1 MSSTDLGWL
10 TGSSVLPKKR
20 HYINKVSGRSLFGL
34 RAALYK
40 EEEASKFRWKRRTRK
55 RKLDDT
61 QNPGVEQRAARDI
74 QSMEVDVTSHLEKK
88 AALYQ
93 QLCEA
98 GVDEESEY
106 MVDFEHKSSLYYEQ
120 EPIPEKASDWMVGWN
135 GPKLQDNP
143 YSSDSLVVSHKKD
156 TWDMETYRKL
166 GKEEWKQLV
175 NRALWWKKYGFL
187 LGGIPKEQIQV
198 MYSMGDPKN

>member
-40 EEEASKFRWKRRTRK
+40 EEEASKFRWKRRTRR
-55 RKLDDT
+55 RKWDET
-61 QNPGVEQRAARDI
+61 KNPGVEQRAAKDI
-74 QSMEVDVTSHLEKK
+74 NAMAVDVTNSLEKK
-88 AALYQ
+88 AALYE

-106 MVDFEHKSSLYYEQ
+106 MVDFQHKSLFDEQ
-120 EPIPEKASDWMVGWN
+120 ANTLENVSDGMVGWTAN
-135 GPKLQDNP
+135 LRDN
-143 YSSDSLVVSHKKD
+143 SQHLDSLAEVENDKKEL
-156 TWDMETYRKL
+156 WNMETYRKL
-166 GKEEWKQLV
+166 GEEEWKQLV
-175 NRALWWKKYGFL
+175 NRALWWKKHGFL
-187 LGGIPKEQIQV
+187 FGGIPKDQIDTLYYV
-198 MYSMGDPKN
+198 CWRTS